1 MLLLSWELI
10 LKNDADRIVKALI
23 WEYYKKR
30 NLDNLV
36 RKIYVNRRE
45 NPKTI
50 YIEAKNAGMINS
62 GQKYNE
68 NKAQLIGA
76 NGIHAKRITNL
87 FFQKWR
93 VAIV

>member
-1 MLLLSWELI
+1 
-10 LKNDADRIVKALI
+10 
-23 WEYYKKR
+23 
-30 NLDNLV
+30 
-36 RKIYVNRRE
+36 
-45 NPKTI
+45 
-50 YIEAKNAGMINS
+50 MINS